1 VIRRAAAVAASL
13 SLTIALA
20 LRANLWTQG
29 TFAFSTPADHHKYLY
44 MATHGPLSFHLAAY
58 GWRPGLP
65 LLIRLSPFNAQWS
78 FFAIAFLS
86 IWLVG
91 IVIHRWLLALQFS
104 ELFALS
110 GVFLFYSLYW
120 ATRWPLSDF
129 WLPDALLFLV
139 VAALLWCL
147 ARGRDLW
154 FAILLAAGVAIKES
168 ALFVAPLYYT
178 LQKTSLKK
186 LCMVLMPAL
195 VMFFA
200 LRIGI
205 PQWNRDA
212 AYVASL
218 PAEVAQSGA
227 GTPSGAY
234 DYIELIKEVGWHHL
248 RQVTFWQLTVGS
260 FGLLALL
267 PLLSLRKETLLS
279 WLPFVLLVYCQ
290 LLFAVDTERLLVL
303 AFPALIVLSLNGL
316 KRFPE
321 RYVIAGCFALAIVNL
336 IAD

>member
-13 SLTIALA
+13 ALTVALA
-20 LRANLWTQG
+20 LRANLWTRG
-29 TFAFSTPADHHKYLY
+29 SFAFSTSADHHKYLY

-58 GWRPGLP
+58 CWRPGLP
-65 LLIRLSPFNAQWS
+65 LLIRLSLFDAQWS

-91 IVIHRWLLALQFS
+91 IVIHRWLLAFQFS
-104 ELFALS
+104 EWLALS
-110 GVFLFYSLYW
+110 GMFLFYSLYW

-139 VAALLWCL
+139 VAALLLCI

-154 FAILLAAGVAIKES
+154 FAILLAAGVAVKES

-178 LQKTSLKK
+178 LQKTTLKK
-186 LCMVLMPAL
+186 LCMVVMPAL
-195 VMFFA
+195 VVLFA
-200 LRIGI
+200 LRVGI

-218 PAEVAQSGA
+218 PPEVAQSGA

-234 DYIELIKEVGWHHL
+234 DYLEIIKEVGWSHIKH
-248 RQVTFWQLTVGS
+248 VTLKQLTIGT

-279 WLPFVLLVYCQ
+279 WLPFLLLVYCQ

-303 AFPALIVLSLNGL
+303 AFPALIVLCLNGL

-321 RYVIAGCFALAIVNL
+321 RYVTAFCFALAIVNL